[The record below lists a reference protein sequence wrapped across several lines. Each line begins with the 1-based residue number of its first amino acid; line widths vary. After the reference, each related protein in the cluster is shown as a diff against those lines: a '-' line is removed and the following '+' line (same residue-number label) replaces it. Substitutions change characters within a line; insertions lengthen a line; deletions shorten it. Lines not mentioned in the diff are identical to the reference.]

1 LLRNTTAADDTV
13 SSTHKNNVGAI
24 VGAALGSVA
33 AVLFI
38 ALGLFFFL
46 KRQQRAAAAKA
57 AIHPPVGSSKVVEDD
72 QKTLYSAD
80 SHNDLKAKV

>member
-1 LLRNTTAADDTV
+1 M
-13 SSTHKNNVGAI
+13 
-24 VGAALGSVA
+24 A

-46 KRQQRAAAAKA
+46 KRQQRVTAAKA
-57 AIHPPVGSSKVVEDD
+57 ATQLPVGSSKVVEDD

-80 SHNDLKAKV
+80 SHNDPKSKV